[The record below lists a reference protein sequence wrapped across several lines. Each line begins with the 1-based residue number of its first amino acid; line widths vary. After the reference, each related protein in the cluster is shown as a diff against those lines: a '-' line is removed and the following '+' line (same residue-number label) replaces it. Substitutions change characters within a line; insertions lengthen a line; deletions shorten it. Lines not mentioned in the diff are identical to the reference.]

1 MTLEEYAVKK
11 IEELEGEVADLK
23 ESLEKAQ
30 EELENKDRLLEG
42 AKKFVSASFSLSPRN
57 EQWDTEATLERISF
71 DMSKPSLKTYDD
83 GFGKE
88 SYFKTRDLLLDLGM
102 KVDEGYEPIKEE

>member
-30 EELENKDRLLEG
+30 EELENKNRLLEK
-42 AKKFVSASFSLSPRN
+42 AKKFVSSAFSLSPRN

-71 DMSKPSLKTYDD
+71 DMRRPSLKTYDE
-83 GFGKE
+83 GFE
-88 SYFKTRDLLLDLGM
+88 REVYFKTRDLLLDLGM
-102 KVDEGYEPIKEE
+102 RVDEGYEPIKEE